1 MTQDEMEVQSW
12 RYSGRAFFCLPL
24 SSGRI
29 AILCPNRTLY
39 RIVDNW
45 YTAAVVGMSAE
56 NFQLQ
61 RTLIER
67 ATLVTQSLDINTE
80 ELDL

>member
-1 MTQDEMEVQSW
+1 MTDEHMEIESW

-29 AILCPNRTLY
+29 AILCPNRSLY

-45 YTAAVVGMSAE
+45 HTAAVVGMSAE

-61 RTLIER
+61 NTLRER
-67 ATLVTQSLDINTE
+67 ATLVVNAMNINTE
-80 ELDL
+80 DIDL